1 MKQCD
6 WCKLISIIGV
16 RGENEHMTEVGGYK
30 KKEKSKRR
38 EYRGVEIG
46 KEEPGESGRGGWGR
60 D

>member
-30 KKEKSKRR
+30 KKEKSKRI
-38 EYRGVEIG
+38 EG
-46 KEEPGESGRGGWGR
+46 
-60 D
+60 